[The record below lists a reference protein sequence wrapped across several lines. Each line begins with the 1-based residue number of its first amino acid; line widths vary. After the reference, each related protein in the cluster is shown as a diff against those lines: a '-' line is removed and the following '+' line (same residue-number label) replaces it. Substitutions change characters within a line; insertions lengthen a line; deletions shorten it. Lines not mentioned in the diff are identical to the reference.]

1 MGELSGLGLRDG
13 VISRIGKECVYLMAR
28 NGDSA
33 IEQSHD

>member
-1 MGELSGLGLRDG
+1 
-13 VISRIGKECVYLMAR
+13 VISRIGKECVNLMAR